1 MEGIKSTMDSVSNSV
16 SNVTSNVSNKVSNS
30 LSSIPKPEINPPT
43 LSSIGNPLEKTNTE
57 KVMDKFSLSS
67 TPSMTSSSGG
77 LGYGFKFFLLFVIIV
92 LLIVNLWAY
101 LEKGTDVFSSK
112 LRGIFVNTG
121 DGVLDTLQK
130 TFDNLVSGTRFGKGI
145 IYDSVSSSI
154 NLMKS
159 MLVTK
164 FKKNEKVFIKQ
175 DSKGESK
182 LESKIKK
189 KEESEKKPEEDSS
202 ESNIQRHVK
211 GNYCFVGN
219 QTPHNACVEVSDT
232 TKCMS
237 GKLFKTLK
245 ECEGHNQM
253 KWTQEE

>member
-1 MEGIKSTMDSVSNSV
+1 MEGIKSSMNSVSNSV
-16 SNVTSNVSNKVSNS
+16 SNVTSNVSEKVSNS
-30 LSSIPKPEINPPT
+30 FSSLPKPEFKSPT
-43 LSSIGNPLEKTNTE
+43 IPSIVNPLEKTNTE

-67 TPSMTSSSGG
+67 TKISPSTSSGPY

-112 LRGIFVNTG
+112 LRGIFVTTG
-121 DGVLDTLQK
+121 DGVLDTIQK
-130 TFDNLVSGTRFGKGI
+130 TFDNLVSGTRFGKGV
-145 IYDSVSSSI
+145 IYDSVSSSL

-175 DSKGESK
+175 EKESK
-182 LESKIKK
+182 LEKKINK
-189 KEESEKKPEEDSS
+189 KEELKEEPNEDSS
-202 ESNIQRHVK
+202 ESNIQNHVK
-211 GNYCFVGN
+211 GSYCFVGN

-245 ECEGHNQM
+245 ECESHNQM